1 MNRNCYRL
9 CSKLVIT
16 MAFSM
21 LSGIATKSQP
31 YNYYKPLALVN
42 PAHFD
47 GKEYSLALGYDGGVD
62 FNLSYSITKNVAL
75 FAGGNANAFAY
86 PKKASV
92 NYTIHNSN
100 FSGLAGLG
108 YFKQRQYNFFNIV
121 ELFAGG
127 RISTVDNF
135 VRKENSTSD
144 SFDDFTQAQY
154 FTLFGQLQTN
164 AMKKKYGLL
173 FASRISYNNYSLFEF
188 YSRLRSRVYE
198 ATRPFGL
205 LAMEPAF
212 GLTLPVNNVRFNL
225 QLGVSL
231 PIYSPDVSI
240 TETRAV
246 SGTTNET
253 IENYG
258 DFYFFWRLNFSFL
271 KTKWKLR

>member
-108 YFKQRQYNFFNIV
+108 YFKHRQYNFFNIV

-164 AMKKKYGLL
+164 AMKKKVWTS
-173 FASRISYNNYSLFEF
+173 F
-188 YSRLRSRVYE
+188 RLTDIV
-198 ATRPFGL
+198 
-205 LAMEPAF
+205 
-212 GLTLPVNNVRFNL
+212 
-225 QLGVSL
+225 
-231 PIYSPDVSI
+231 
-240 TETRAV
+240 
-246 SGTTNET
+246 
-253 IENYG
+253 
-258 DFYFFWRLNFSFL
+258 
-271 KTKWKLR
+271 

>member
-1 MNRNCYRL
+1 MNRNSYRL
-9 CSKLVIT
+9 CGKLVIT
-16 MAFSM
+16 MALYM

-47 GKEYSLALGYDGGVD
+47 AKEYSLALGYDGGVD

-100 FSGLAGLG
+100 FTGLAGLG
-108 YFKQRQYNFFNIV
+108 YFKHRQYNFFNIV

-173 FASRISYNNYSLFEF
+173 FASRISYNTYSLLEF
-188 YSRLRSRVYE
+188 YRRSRSQVSE
-198 ATRPFGL
+198 ATSPFGL
-205 LAMEPAF
+205 LALEPAF
-212 GLTLPVNNVRFNL
+212 GLTLPVKNIRFNL

-231 PIYSPDVSI
+231 PVYSEETKI
-240 TETRAV
+240 TETFVA
-246 SGTTNET
+246 SGATNDYT
-253 IENYG
+253 ENYG

>member
-108 YFKQRQYNFFNIV
+108 YFKHRQYNFFNIV